1 MEDKKPTLEEF
12 KKMVYDYY
20 VENFSRN
27 HPARAK
33 QYLSE
38 KESQE
43 AIEEMYNSPISCYD
57 ADGNLYVSY
66 EYTASAI
73 AGCLVE
79 LY

>member
-27 HPARAK
+27 HPARSK

-38 KESQE
+38 TESQE
-43 AIEEMYNSPISCYD
+43 IIENRYNHPTSCYD
-57 ADGNLYVSY
+57 ENGNTYVSY
-66 EYTASAI
+66 KYTAASI
-73 AGCLVE
+73 AGCLADM
-79 LY
+79 Y